1 MIKLESYKGF
11 DICYENIFPPD
22 PTYKAKIT
30 CKDNKG
36 EFKLLCS
43 INPEFQPVLTRDEV
57 SKLEANI
64 EYVLRTGGS
73 EKVKEKIDL
82 QEFRYDEEYYIELEA
97 VDLRR
102 FLQGIQDNT
111 PVYG

>member
-43 INPEFQPVLTRDEV
+43 INP
-57 SKLEANI
+57 
-64 EYVLRTGGS
+64 G
-73 EKVKEKIDL
+73 L
-82 QEFRYDEEYYIELEA
+82 QAPQTLDK
-97 VDLRR
+97 
-102 FLQGIQDNT
+102 
-111 PVYG
+111 